1 MPFWTIE
8 PVIDERE
15 LDDVLEVEVA
25 SFSNPWTRE
34 MYLWELRNPEVS
46 HLHVL
51 RTGDRLVVGFVGFWI
66 VFDELH
72 LNNLAVRPEYRGR
85 GFGAALLTHV
95 LTEGARLGARQAAL
109 EVRRSNEAARR
120 LYERFGFELVGLRP
134 KYYAR
139 PEEDALVLMK
149 RHLFHAEDS
158 SVRTELETPLGL
170 WYRAARSA
178 GRRLSNA
185 ATPTTVHAIA
195 TRFSQGGGACL
206 SIRRP

>member
-1 MPFWTIE
+1 MPVWTIE

-15 LDDVLEVEVA
+15 LDDLLEVEVA

-51 RTGDRLVVGFVGFWI
+51 RTDDRLVVGFVGFWI

-134 KYYAR
+134 KYYAQ

-149 RHLFHAEDS
+149 RHLFHPEDS
-158 SVRTELETPLGL
+158 
-170 WYRAARSA
+170 RADRA
-178 GRRLSNA
+178 
-185 ATPTTVHAIA
+185 
-195 TRFSQGGGACL
+195 
-206 SIRRP
+206 